1 MTNSCMHYY
10 TLSIL
15 IGTCNVTCASLT
27 TDGTNSL
34 ATFLF
39 GSTITLHLRVNISLS
54 PEESGSFVLRKDG
67 NLFSRSNINITEL
80 DNKYTIYHLYNAQA
94 TDSGEYQAEYVGT
107 HPILFTNTL
116 FIIVTSLNPNST
128 TSQLHST
135 MISSKL
141 CTTYAC
147 MHIQTHNICDWI

>member
-1 MTNSCMHYY
+1 MHYY
-10 TLSIL
+10 SLCIL

-54 PEESGSFVLRKDG
+54 PEETGSFVLHKDG
-67 NLFSRSNINITEL
+67 DLFSRLNINITVL
-80 DNKYTIYHLYNAQA
+80 DNKNTIYHLYNAQA
-94 TDSGEYQAEYVGT
+94 TDNGEYQAEYIGT

-116 FIIVTSLNPNST
+116 FISVTSINPNST

-135 MISSKL
+135 MINSKL
-141 CTTYAC
+141 CTT
-147 MHIQTHNICDWI
+147 HS